1 MSDSMM
7 SSPALPYSY
16 QHDHYGTPGGNNGLV
31 QAPLARCSVSS
42 ASQTILSHK
51 RRTIS
56 ATGKT
61 KVLIR
66 KVRFAG

>member
-1 MSDSMM
+1 MSDSLMA
-7 SSPALPYSY
+7 SCVALFL
-16 QHDHYGTPGGNNGLV
+16 QHITDGTPAGHNGLV
-31 QAPLARCSVSS
+31 QALLARRSVNS
-42 ASQTILSHK
+42 ASQTILSHMG
-51 RRTIS
+51 RTIS